1 MELEKVDLN
10 KSIDGSKLSGN
21 LKNLKWITPIFP
33 NNPNKEIKLLKDT
46 IDVIKNDKRK
56 IMLITHYQFIA
67 SILDDYV
74 YSPNRSHLSGLS
86 FPSLDSKIF
95 DLYKSFFLNQITS
108 NNIEVIYV
116 IKPIDKNI
124 YLDLLEKDCSQTKN
138 VNEILY
144 TRLIMNCKT

>member
-1 MELEKVDLN
+1 MQLN
-10 KSIDGSKLSGN
+10 AADKYL
-21 LKNLKWITPIFP
+21 
-33 NNPNKEIKLLKDT
+33 IK
-46 IDVIKNDKRK
+46 
-56 IMLITHYQFIA
+56 FIA

-74 YSPNRSHLSGLS
+74 YSLNRSYWAGLS

-116 IKPIDKNI
+116 IKPVDKNI
-124 YLDLLEKDCSQTKN
+124 YLSLLEKNCFQTKK

-144 TRLIMNCKT
+144 TYLIVNCKT